1 MTDSQRK
8 VYERTV
14 KRLRD
19 AQQVKMQRL
28 EEFER

>member
-19 AQQVKMQRL
+19 AQLVKQQKL
-28 EEFER
+28 EEYEK